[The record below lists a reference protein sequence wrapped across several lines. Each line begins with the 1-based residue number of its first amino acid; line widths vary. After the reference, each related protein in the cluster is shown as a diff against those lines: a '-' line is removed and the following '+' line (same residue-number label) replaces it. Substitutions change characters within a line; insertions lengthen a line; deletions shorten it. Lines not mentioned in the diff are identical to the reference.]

1 MNNLLSDGLELAQEA
16 MDTPFS
22 GIVRVFVF
30 VFCFVFV
37 LFFFFSS
44 NLFIS
49 KFSVNPQNHGRENCF
64 KPCLP

>member
-22 GIVRVFVF
+22 GIVRVFGF

-37 LFFFFSS
+37 LFFFFPQTSS
-44 NLFIS
+44 LANL
-49 KFSVNPQNHGRENCF
+49 V
-64 KPCLP
+64 